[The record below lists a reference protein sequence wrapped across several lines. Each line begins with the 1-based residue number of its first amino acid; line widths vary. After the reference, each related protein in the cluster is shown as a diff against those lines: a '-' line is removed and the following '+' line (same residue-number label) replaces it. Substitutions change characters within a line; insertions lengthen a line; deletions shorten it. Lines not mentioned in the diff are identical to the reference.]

1 MEVLPNLPTVGDFL
15 PGYEADKLNKEIRVG
30 LTDPKIMSRIT
41 DLGGGIDVPRL
52 GFEHREDRPGSG
64 GRRRA
69 QRPRVAYLFANG
81 APCGSRAC
89 TIQTPPGTSMG
100 PLSTLLNLG
109 LVSEH
114 SAVGVTILVG
124 AYADS

>member
-1 MEVLPNLPTVGDFL
+1 
-15 PGYEADKLNKEIRVG
+15 
-30 LTDPKIMSRIT
+30 
-41 DLGGGIDVPRL
+41 LGGGIDVPRL

-114 SAVGVTILVG
+114 SGGRGHHPCRGLCGLLTRSGGKRGRNLAAQQAPDLTLVNPLCCRPG
-124 AYADS
+124 

>member
-1 MEVLPNLPTVGDFL
+1 
-15 PGYEADKLNKEIRVG
+15 
-30 LTDPKIMSRIT
+30 
-41 DLGGGIDVPRL
+41 
-52 GFEHREDRPGSG
+52 
-64 GRRRA
+64 
-69 QRPRVAYLFANG
+69 
-81 APCGSRAC
+81 
-89 TIQTPPGTSMG
+89 MG